1 MRRRE
6 AGWVLRKNCEET
18 VDVGVR
24 RLLRR
29 LRASGSIEDDDTARR
44 LRAVVGARDLRSA
57 LTALVES
64 ALRDDDPRF
73 QQIIVQSDIEG
84 RPGKQIAAE
93 LHVSERTYYRL
104 RSSALAGL
112 QRSFDAR
119 LDASSSPA
127 SSDAL
132 GWYGRGLRLG
142 ALRTRHSLVR
152 ALACFQAT
160 LRCDP
165 HFVRA
170 YAGIADVQLLAAE
183 YLLQDP
189 RQAYG
194 EARCAL
200 EAALERDPRSA
211 EANAVAGDFALYARR
226 DRVAARSRFDA
237 ALESDPLYAM
247 TYQYAAWLSLNER
260 DPERAARECIAGLT
274 LRPDSMPLQT
284 TLGVAYLELGRA
296 DRAVDH
302 LEAVLDAEP
311 GYWLARFHLAAA
323 LTRSDVSPMRSNS
336 WSCSPATT
344 RIRRSSPPRGTCAD
358 CSVIRPGRCAQSARS
373 TPPRRVSVRRS
384 SSARSSSP
392 APDSTA
398 KRWRSCGPQ
407 PHRPRRGRRAR
418 SWGRRSSRCER
429 ICGRCAKRPT
439 SKRSTSAIARLKR
452 PRSSARLRRGRR
464 PGRRRGRGRTVRGR
478 CGR

>member
-1 MRRRE
+1 
-6 AGWVLRKNCEET
+6 

-29 LRASGSIEDDDTARR
+29 LRASGSIEDDDTASR

-112 QRSFDAR
+112 QRSFVAR
-119 LDASSSPA
+119 LDASTSPA

-142 ALRTRHSLVR
+142 ALRTRHSLAR

-160 LRCDP
+160 LKCDP
-165 HFVRA
+165 HYVRA

-200 EAALERDPRSA
+200 EAALECDPRSA

-296 DRAVDH
+296 DRAADH

-323 LTRSDVSPMRSNS
+323 LTEVGRFADALEQLELLAGDDPHPTVI
-336 WSCSPATT
+336 AAAGHV
-344 RIRRSSPPRGTCAD
+344 RGLLGDSAGALRAIGAVDAVAKRDRAPFEQRAIILAGVGQHREAVAELRAAAASAAPWPSRQILGTSLVA
-358 CSVIRPGRCAQSARS
+358 VRTYLRPLRE
-373 TPPRRVSVRRS
+373 
-384 SSARSSSP
+384 
-392 APDSTA
+392 APDFEA
-398 KRWRSCGPQ
+398 VYERYRS
-407 PHRPRRGRRAR
+407 A
-418 SWGRRSSRCER
+418 
-429 ICGRCAKRPT
+429 
-439 SKRSTSAIARLKR
+439 
-452 PRSSARLRRGRR
+452 
-464 PGRRRGRGRTVRGR
+464 
-478 CGR
+478 